1 MTEPYRERDVVD
13 RDTTV
18 VSEDRG
24 TGLGAIL
31 AVLLVIALLIA
42 VWYFTLGPGH
52 VTVNVNNGGN
62 TQPVPSVQAPAG
74 GGGGQASQAPAS
86 AAPSAS

>member
-31 AVLLVIALLIA
+31 AILLVIALLIA

-52 VTVNVNNGGN
+52 VTVINNNGGT

-74 GGGGQASQAPAS
+74 GGQASQAPAAS
-86 AAPSAS
+86 PAAS